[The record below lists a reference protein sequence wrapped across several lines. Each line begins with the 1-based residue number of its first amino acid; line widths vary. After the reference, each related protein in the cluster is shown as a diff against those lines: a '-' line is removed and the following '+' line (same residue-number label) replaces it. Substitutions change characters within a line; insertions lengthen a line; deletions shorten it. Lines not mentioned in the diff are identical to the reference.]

1 MSFAFFAAN
10 PPDPNFFLFC
20 NFVLFVVNLPKP
32 NFLLRVL
39 RAFVVIALS
48 QCTFFNFCKLRSS
61 RGGCKRW
68 PMIVQ
73 ETSPT

>member
-1 MSFAFFAAN
+1 MLVSETFVYFAFFAAN
-10 PPDPNFFLFC
+10 PPNPII
-20 NFVLFVVNLPKP
+20 
-32 NFLLRVL
+32 FLLRTL
-39 RAFVVIALS
+39 RAFVVNNALD